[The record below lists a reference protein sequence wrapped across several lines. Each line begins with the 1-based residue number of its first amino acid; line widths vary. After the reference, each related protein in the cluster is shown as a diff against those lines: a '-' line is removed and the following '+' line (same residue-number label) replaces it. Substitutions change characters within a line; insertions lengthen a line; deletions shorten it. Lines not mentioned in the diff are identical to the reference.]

1 MSAPDTSTDSAALVA
16 DTAQEKSAAAPTETS
31 VVSANSNRNRQRQP
45 SLLDSLLEAT
55 APADDAL
62 SLDKRSNSSGFGLLC
77 NDPSGLC
84 LSATGAFLMD
94 DSKSKQ
100 LQSVDDMASS
110 GVYTSLTKLA
120 QQLQTPDAGNPAASM
135 APLITIETD
144 SCNILVKEYDGHAIA
159 MKVPSAPPATSGTTG
174 GSTNAAA
181 GSSAASNGGET
192 SSGPGVT
199 SPGGGASN

>member
-1 MSAPDTSTDSAALVA
+1 MSAPDTPTDSAALVA
-16 DTAQEKSAAAPTETS
+16 DSAQEISTAAPAETS
-31 VVSANSNRNRQRQP
+31 VVSTNSNSNTQRQP

-77 NDPSGLC
+77 NDRSGLC
-84 LSATGAFLMD
+84 LSATGAFLTD
-94 DSKSKQ
+94 NAKSKQ
-100 LQSVDDMASS
+100 LQSLDDMASS

-144 SCNILVKEYDGHAIA
+144 DFNVLVKEYDGHAIA
-159 MKVPSAPPATSGTTG
+159 LKVPSAPPAASGTPG
-174 GSTNAAA
+174 GSTNTAT
-181 GSSAASNGGET
+181 GSATSNGGET
-192 SSGPGVT
+192 PSGLGVT
-199 SPGGGASN
+199 SPAGGASN